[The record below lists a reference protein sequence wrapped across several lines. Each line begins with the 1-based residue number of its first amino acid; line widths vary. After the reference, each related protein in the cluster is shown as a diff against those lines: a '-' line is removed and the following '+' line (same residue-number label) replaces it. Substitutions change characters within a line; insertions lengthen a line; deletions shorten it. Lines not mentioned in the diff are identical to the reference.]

1 MPRRTDERGQIGG
14 VEGVVFGVLVF
25 VLGTLVV
32 ANAWGVIDA
41 KMAAAS
47 AAREGTRAFVESAG
61 PSAEEAMAEAEAA
74 ARDAISG
81 YGRDPARMVFSPE
94 VADFARCGRV
104 IVRVEY
110 AVPLVAIPVIGRY
123 GHGFTAVARHSE
135 IVDPF
140 RSGLDDRGG
149 CPQVLDQ

>member
-1 MPRRTDERGQIGG
+1 MPRGADERGQIGG

-41 KMAAAS
+41 KTAAAS
-47 AAREGTRAFVESAG
+47 AAREGTRAFVESRG
-61 PSAEEAMAEAEAA
+61 PSAAEAMAEAEAA
-74 ARDAISG
+74 ARETISG
-81 YGRDPARMVFSPE
+81 YGRDPTRMVFATE
-94 VADFARCGRV
+94 VADFERCGRV

-149 CPQVLDQ
+149 CPQVLDP